1 MSRHIKLPFMNNL
14 GHRFFCFCKIILLDF
29 LNSTCSCSDNISNTL
44 NSFLLLLLFRWT
56 ETAQAQRDQERANDI
71 DEINYRNNQKLLAEK
86 RERDSREN
94 RDSAP
99 GKNKFNFIILFF
111 KFTSFSAI
119 ISC

>member
-111 KFTSFSAI
+111 
-119 ISC
+119 

>member
-29 LNSTCSCSDNISNTL
+29 LNSSCSCSDNISTTL

-111 KFTSFSAI
+111 IFVSLFSG
-119 ISC
+119 

>member
-1 MSRHIKLPFMNNL
+1 MEIYTHPTFYTNDS
-14 GHRFFCFCKIILLDF
+14 
-29 LNSTCSCSDNISNTL
+29 STRLIF

-71 DEINYRNNQKLLAEK
+71 DEINYRNNQKLLAEN

-111 KFTSFSAI
+111 IFVSLFSG
-119 ISC
+119 

>member
-1 MSRHIKLPFMNNL
+1 MSCHIKLPFMNNL
-14 GHRFFCFCKIILLDF
+14 GHRFCKIILLLDF
-29 LNSTCSCSDNISNTL
+29 LNSSCSDHISTTFNF
-44 NSFLLLLLFRWT
+44 FLLLLLFRWT

-99 GKNKFNFIILFF
+99 GKNKFNCILLFF
-111 KFTSFSAI
+111 LFVSLFSG
-119 ISC
+119 